1 MIELL
6 CGMLGAVMLLGV
18 FAFGFYVGYKFQRPA
33 VAERSEPDE
42 SEIERAR
49 RERERMEQDQA
60 AFRALTNYS
69 ADVAYGLAEFPKE
82 GIE

>member
-18 FAFGFYVGYKFQRPA
+18 FAFGFYVGNKFQRPT
-33 VAERSEPDE
+33 EKPGPDE
-42 SEIERAR
+42 GEIERAR

-69 ADVAYGLAEFPKE
+69 ADVAYGLAEFPEE
-82 GIE
+82 GIK